1 MTPEELLAQLD
12 DLLRTT
18 PDRAGI
24 HSATEENL
32 SWLGRAVAVLGRW
45 DSTTGILAGGHTSS
59 IQSASAAR
67 VESGYSGLLVQL
79 HQARHDLKM
88 MTAGPTNHRPDGP
101 GTGHALTFTVD
112 HSMGANQ
119 VVEL

>member
-1 MTPEELLAQLD
+1 M
-12 DLLRTT
+12 
-18 PDRAGI
+18 
-24 HSATEENL
+24 
-32 SWLGRAVAVLGRW
+32 AVLGRW

-88 MTAGPTNHRPDGP
+88 MTAGPTSVAVEGEKPFQYFDELRKIIELSQSDI
-101 GTGHALTFTVD
+101 LFVD
-112 HSMGANQ
+112 PYMEAEFVSRY
-119 VVEL
+119 LPLCSR